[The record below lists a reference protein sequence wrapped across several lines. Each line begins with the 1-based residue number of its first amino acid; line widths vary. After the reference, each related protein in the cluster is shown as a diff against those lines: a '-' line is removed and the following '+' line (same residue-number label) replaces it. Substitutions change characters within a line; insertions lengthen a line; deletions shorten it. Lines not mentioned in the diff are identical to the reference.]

1 MTDKKYDPLILVD
14 DRHSLKDKDDEV
26 YQWYPRIRTLTKA
39 DFTTK
44 GWELPPVNKPEEQ
57 YECRSASA
65 SCQYELRLELYA
77 ELVDYVPPKLRQ
89 TKLRGTDGSEDL

>member
-1 MTDKKYDPLILVD
+1 
-14 DRHSLKDKDDEV
+14 
-26 YQWYPRIRTLTKA
+26 
-39 DFTTK
+39 
-44 GWELPPVNKPEEQ
+44 VNKPEEQ